1 MIVSWSPTRNRPT
14 SPCALSSLQP
24 RCEAP
29 STTPTPTPFAT
40 RSHARAIPAPSACR
54 GTRGRALS
62 AQGRC
67 RCRRCGAPLGCGW
80 PLCGYCAP
88 RARGCLGRAHC
99 GCCGC
104 RPRCQAGS
112 TRAGAAPGCRGGCG
126 TALPTLHP
134 RPPQGPALC
143 RTAPASGPKPPEEA
157 TTPRLCFILSRSSVT
172 RDTQVFSS
180 PLFLFP
186 RRRPFAPPP
195 PTSFGVLKR

>member
-14 SPCALSSLQP
+14 CPCALSSLQP

-40 RSHARAIPAPSACR
+40 HSHARAIPAPSACR

-62 AQGRC
+62 AHGRC
-67 RCRRCGAPLGCGW
+67 RCRHCDTPLGCGRL
-80 PLCGYCAP
+80 LCGYCAP
-88 RARGCLGRAHC
+88 RARGCLGRRAYC

-126 TALPTLHP
+126 TALPSCPLVRPRAQRWAGRCPQAAQIHLR
-134 RPPQGPALC
+134 RPPLWGVEGEAANHFWQG
-143 RTAPASGPKPPEEA
+143 
-157 TTPRLCFILSRSSVT
+157 
-172 RDTQVFSS
+172 
-180 PLFLFP
+180 
-186 RRRPFAPPP
+186 
-195 PTSFGVLKR
+195 